1 MQSVLISLIFGSL
14 HSSAPAS
21 YLFSNCLPP
30 KDIYTLHAARH
41 TPPPGFHKGESYSL
55 FSTQLKH
62 FLERFSMALVLSSEA
77 APSPSSTHGC
87 PVASRNIAQLS
98 FLTALVTF

>member
-1 MQSVLISLIFGSL
+1 
-14 HSSAPAS
+14 
-21 YLFSNCLPP
+21 
-30 KDIYTLHAARH
+30 
-41 TPPPGFHKGESYSL
+41 
-55 FSTQLKH
+55 
-62 FLERFSMALVLSSEA
+62 MALVLSSEA